1 MSSTSSWGNDSLP
14 LLQVEDEFRY
24 LQKKRNVVVEMQ
36 SMRLKNTRY
45 IAELVKFQL
54 MPLHMTLYCFKS
66 SLDHF
71 TTTDIEVLAN
81 LLENCGRYLLRTP
94 ETAQRM
100 STIASPF
107 CTFHS
112 LTDFR

>member
-1 MSSTSSWGNDSLP
+1 MRSIASCEDSNLP

-54 MPLHMTLYCFKS
+54 MPVHVTLYCFKS

-71 TTTDIEVLAN
+71 TTTDIEVLAS
-81 LLENCGRYLLRTP
+81 LLENCGRYLLRNP

-100 STIASPF
+100 STIASPL
-107 CTFHS
+107 CSFHS
-112 LTDFR
+112 LTDFQ